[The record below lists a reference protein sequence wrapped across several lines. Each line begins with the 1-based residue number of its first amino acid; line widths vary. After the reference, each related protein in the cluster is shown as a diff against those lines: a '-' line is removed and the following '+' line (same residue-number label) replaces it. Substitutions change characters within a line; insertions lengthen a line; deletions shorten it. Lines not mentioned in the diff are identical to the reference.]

1 MKQLPNNDM
10 IALTF
15 RLLSSETPFL
25 VMVGLDRI
33 ELSTSRLSG
42 VRSNHLSYRPI
53 PLTPALSQRE
63 KGKCMLRRS
72 CVEEATLAI
81 MVSIL
86 WSKAP

>member
-1 MKQLPNNDM
+1 
-10 IALTF
+10 
-15 RLLSSETPFL
+15 
-25 VMVGLDRI
+25 MVGLDRI

-53 PLTPALSQRE
+53 PLTPTLSQRE
-63 KGKCMLRRS
+63 RGKCMLLRRN
-72 CVEEATLAI
+72 CVEEATLVI

>member
-1 MKQLPNNDM
+1 MKNLRSLPDTS
-10 IALTF
+10 IAVKNA
-15 RLLSSETPFL
+15 LSPL
-25 VMVGLDRI
+25 IQMVGLDRI

-63 KGKCMLRRS
+63 RGKCTLRRS
-72 CVEEATLAI
+72 CVEEATLVI